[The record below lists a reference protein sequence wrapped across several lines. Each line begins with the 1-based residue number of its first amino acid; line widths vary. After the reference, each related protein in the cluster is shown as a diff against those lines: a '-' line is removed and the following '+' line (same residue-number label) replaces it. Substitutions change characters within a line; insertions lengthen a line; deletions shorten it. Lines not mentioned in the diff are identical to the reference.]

1 MMAHSGVTAD
11 AGDVVAQ
18 GDVDLGEHRRGRNRG
33 LDLEWVEIRG
43 DKAVKCKAA
52 LTNAGGKYQEQ
63 IEAALEKVSM
73 VTAPEEKDDDEPRY
87 TAWLDLPISTRE
99 PMTAK
104 DANEAR
110 KALLALDDRTPQQ
123 RLLGEPPTWR
133 SALAQR
139 NR

>member
-1 MMAHSGVTAD
+1 MPLDPHECHVY
-11 AGDVVAQ
+11 AQ
-18 GDVDLGEHRRGRNRG
+18 R
-33 LDLEWVEIRG
+33 
-43 DKAVKCKAA
+43 C
-52 LTNAGGKYQEQ
+52 
-63 IEAALEKVSM
+63 
-73 VTAPEEKDDDEPRY
+73 
-87 TAWLDLPISTRE
+87 
-99 PMTAK
+99 MTAK

>member
-1 MMAHSGVTAD
+1 MAHSGVAAD

-18 GDVDLGEHRRGRNRG
+18 GDVDLGEHRRGRNRA
-33 LDLEWVEIRG
+33 LDREWVEIRG
-43 DKAVKCKAA
+43 DKAVKRKAA
-52 LTNAGGKYQEQ
+52 LTTAGGKYQEQ
-63 IEAALEKVSM
+63 IEAAVENVPM